1 MQTGSLG
8 DLAQSYAMQSR
19 NTVLKQ
25 DIQRLTTELG
35 SGQVADVRQAI
46 SGNTAYANDLERSLT
61 KLDGYDLSTTEAGQF
76 AGAMQNAL
84 THISD
89 LNTAFR
95 DTLISASSS
104 ALNETSNNIL
114 TQADNTLDGII
125 NALNTSASGRSLFAG
140 AATDVQAIAPKED
153 LLDGLR
159 TAISGAGSVDDI
171 ITAAQ
176 AWFDDSAGFSSIGYQ
191 GADTSLAAISLS
203 DQESAQLDL
212 RADNAAFHDTLRYLA
227 TIALADDPALGLT
240 EAQQSELIQKSIPT
254 AVSSNGQII
263 GLQAEVGISESK
275 IEAASVRNSAE
286 RSSLELAR
294 NELLSID
301 PYQAA
306 TELEQLQFQLESLFA
321 ITSRMSQLSLV
332 NYL

>member
-25 DIQRLTTELG
+25 DIQRLTTELA
-35 SGQVADVRQAI
+35 SGQVADVRHAI
-46 SGNTAYANDLERSLT
+46 SGNTAYINDLERSLT
-61 KLDGYDLSTTEAGQF
+61 KLDAYDLSTTEAGQF
-76 AGAMQNAL
+76 AEGMQNAL
-84 THISD
+84 TRVGD

-95 DTLISASSS
+95 DTLLTTTSSG
-104 ALNETSNNIL
+104 LGETANSVFA
-114 TQADNTLDGII
+114 QADNTLDGII
-125 NALNTSASGRSLFAG
+125 SAMNTSVSGRSIFAG
-140 AATDVQAIAPKED
+140 ASTDVLPIAPKED

-159 TAISGAGSVDDI
+159 TAVSGANNVDDI
-171 ITAAQ
+171 LTAAQ
-176 AWFDDSAGFSSIGYQ
+176 AWFDNPAGFASIGYQ
-191 GADTSLAAISLS
+191 GADTSLADISLS

-212 RADNAAFHDTLRYLA
+212 RGDNTIFSDTLRYLA

-240 EAQQSELIQKSIPT
+240 EAQQSDLIQKSIT
-254 AVSSNGQII
+254 SAVSSSDEII
-263 GLQAEVGISESK
+263 GLQAQVGITESQ
-275 IEAASVRNSAE
+275 IETASVRNSSE

-294 NELLSID
+294 NDLLSID

-306 TELEQLQFQLESLFA
+306 TELEQVQFQLESLFA

-332 NYL
+332 NFL

>member
-19 NTVLKQ
+19 NTALKQ
-25 DIQRLTTELG
+25 DIQRLTTELA

-61 KLDGYDLSTTEAGQF
+61 KLDGYDLSTTEAGQL
-76 AGAMQNAL
+76 AEGMQNAL
-84 THISD
+84 TRIGD

-95 DTLISASSS
+95 DTLISTTGSTLS
-104 ALNETSNNIL
+104 ETSSGIL

-125 NALNTSASGRSLFAG
+125 NAMNTSVSGRALFAG
-140 AATDVQAIAPKED
+140 ASTDIQPIAPKED

-159 TAISGAGSVDDI
+159 TAVSGAGSVDDI
-171 ITAAQ
+171 LTAAQ
-176 AWFDDSAGFSSIGYQ
+176 AWFDDSAGFASIGYQ

-203 DQESAQLDL
+203 DQESAHLDL
-212 RADNAAFHDTLRYLA
+212 RADNAAFNDTLRYLA

-240 EAQQSELIQKSIPT
+240 EAQQSELIQKSIST
-254 AVSSNGQII
+254 AVSSTGQVVS
-263 GLQAEVGISESK
+263 LQAEVGISESK

-286 RSSLELAR
+286 RSSLEIAR
-294 NELLSID
+294 NDLLSID

-306 TELEQLQFQLESLFA
+306 TELEQVQFQLESLFA

>member
-25 DIQRLTTELG
+25 DIQRLTTELA
-35 SGQVADVRQAI
+35 SGQIADVRQAI

-61 KLDGYDLSTTEAGQF
+61 KLNGYDLSTTEAGQF
-76 AGAMQNAL
+76 AGGMQNAL
-84 THISD
+84 TRIGD

-95 DTLISASSS
+95 DTLISTTSLGLSETSSS
-104 ALNETSNNIL
+104 VL
-114 TQADNTLDGII
+114 TQADHTLDGII
-125 NALNTSASGRSLFAG
+125 NAMNTSISGRSLFAG
-140 AATDVQAIAPKED
+140 ASTDIQPIAPKED

-159 TAISGAGSVDDI
+159 TAVLGAISADDVL
-171 ITAAQ
+171 TAAQ
-176 AWFDDSAGFSSIGYQ
+176 AWFDDPAGFASIGYQ

-203 DQESAQLDL
+203 EQESAQLDL
-212 RADNAAFHDTLRYLA
+212 RGDNAVFKDTLMYLA
-227 TIALADDPALGLT
+227 TIALADDPTLGLT
-240 EAQQSELIQKSIPT
+240 EAQQSELIQKSLAT
-254 AVSSNGQII
+254 AVNSSGQII

-275 IEAASVRNSAE
+275 IETASVRNSAE
-286 RSSLELAR
+286 RSSLEIAR
-294 NELLSID
+294 NDLLSID

-306 TELEQLQFQLESLFA
+306 TELEQVQFQLESLFA

-332 NYL
+332 NFL

>member
-25 DIQRLTTELG
+25 DIQRLTTELA
-35 SGQVADVRQAI
+35 SGQIADVRQAI

-61 KLDGYDLSTTEAGQF
+61 KLNGYDLSTTEAGQF
-76 AGAMQNAL
+76 AGGMQNAL
-84 THISD
+84 TRIGD

-95 DTLISASSS
+95 DTLISTTSLGLIETSSS
-104 ALNETSNNIL
+104 VL
-114 TQADNTLDGII
+114 TQADHTLDGII
-125 NALNTSASGRSLFAG
+125 NAMNTSVSGRSLFAG
-140 AATDVQAIAPKED
+140 ASTDIQPIAPKED

-159 TAISGAGSVDDI
+159 TAVLGAISVDDVL
-171 ITAAQ
+171 TAAQ
-176 AWFDDSAGFSSIGYQ
+176 AWFDDPAGFASIGYQ

-203 DQESAQLDL
+203 EQESAQLDL
-212 RADNAAFHDTLRYLA
+212 RGDNAVFKDTLMYLA
-227 TIALADDPALGLT
+227 TIALADDPTLGLT
-240 EAQQSELIQKSIPT
+240 EAQQSELIQKSLAT
-254 AVSSNGQII
+254 AVNSSGQII

-275 IEAASVRNSAE
+275 IETASVRNSAE
-286 RSSLELAR
+286 RSSLEIAR
-294 NELLSID
+294 NDLLSID

-306 TELEQLQFQLESLFA
+306 TELEQVQFQLESLFA

-332 NYL
+332 NFL